1 MKLEQI
7 HIPVLLKEVLEYL
20 NLKPG
25 DVVFDGTL
33 GGAGHSLAI
42 LKAIAPTGKLIAVD
56 QDSQAV
62 STAARLFKDYRNVYL
77 AKGNF
82 ADVKKIINSFNV
94 SSLDGFLLDLG
105 LSSFQID
112 RSGKGFSYIRNEK
125 LDMRMDE
132 DNPVSA
138 FNIVNEYSSKKLK
151 EIFFKFGEEKYSERI
166 AENVILW
173 RKKKPV
179 ETTGEL
185 SEIIEKSIPAKEKFS
200 KRGHPSKRI
209 FQAIRIEVNRELDN
223 LEEAIDDGFEVLNKG
238 GKMAIISYHSLEDR
252 IVKNKF
258 INFSGKCIC
267 PADLPVCMCGAE
279 KKAEILTRRVVKPTL
294 AEIAEN
300 KRASSAKLRAIKKL

>member
-1 MKLEQI
+1 MKLEQM

-42 LKAIAPTGKLIAVD
+42 LKAIAPTGKLIAAD

-62 STAARLFKDYRNVYL
+62 STAARLFKSCGNVGFV
-77 AKGNF
+77 KGNF
-82 ADVKKIINSFNV
+82 ADVKKIIGSFGV

-105 LSSFQID
+105 LSSIQIEK
-112 RSGKGFSYIRNEK
+112 SGRGFSYMRDEK

-138 FNIVNEYSSKKLK
+138 FDIVNEYSTKKLK

-166 AENVILW
+166 AENIVIS

-185 SEIIEKSIPAKEKFS
+185 NEIIEKSIPARERFGR
-200 KRGHPSKRI
+200 RGHPSKRI
-209 FQAIRIEVNRELDN
+209 FQAIRIEVNRELEN
-223 LEEAIDDGFEVLNKG
+223 LEKAIDQGFEVLNRG
-238 GKMAIISYHSLEDR
+238 GRMVVISYHSLEDR
-252 IVKNKF
+252 IVKNTF

-267 PADLPVCMCGAE
+267 PPDLPVCMCGAE
-279 KKAEILTRRVVKPTL
+279 KKAKILTKKAVKPAL
-294 AEIAEN
+294 AEIAKN
-300 KRASSAKLRAIKKL
+300 KRASSARLRAVEKL